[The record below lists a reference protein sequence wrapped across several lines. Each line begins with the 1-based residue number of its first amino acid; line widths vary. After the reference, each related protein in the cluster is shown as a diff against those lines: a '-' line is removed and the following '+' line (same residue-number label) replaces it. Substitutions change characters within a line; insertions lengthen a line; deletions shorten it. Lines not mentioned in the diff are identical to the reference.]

1 MSAIFLIFSVIAGL
15 LIGRFTHFQF
25 QGKIVEI
32 ILYTLVFLVG
42 IDLSKEKLEK
52 KLVKDI
58 LLTTFSTVIGTLT
71 FAFILSLFLPLKK
84 LEVLLSAS
92 GFGWY
97 SLSAII
103 ITNTY
108 SAYIGSISF
117 FSNVIRELIAI
128 VLSPFALKHS
138 KYATI
143 SVAGAT
149 SMDTLLGIISM
160 YSDRETALVS
170 FGHGFII
177 SMLVPISVN
186 FFLGL
191 LS

>member
-58 LLTTFSTVIGTLT
+58 LLTTLSTVIGTLT